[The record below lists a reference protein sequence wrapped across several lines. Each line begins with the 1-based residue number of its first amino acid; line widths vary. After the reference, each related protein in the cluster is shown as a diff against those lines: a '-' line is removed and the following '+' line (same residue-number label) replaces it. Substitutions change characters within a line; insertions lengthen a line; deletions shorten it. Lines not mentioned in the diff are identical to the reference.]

1 MRPNYVDFETDL
13 RLKNI
18 NTQYQVNFPGSNKN
32 SVFQNSKQAEL
43 EKKCHMKRIV
53 CTAGLADSVG
63 FIVIEFDYFCSFL
76 KNMWGDAFLS
86 NCLTY
91 KILVTKSSKL

>member
-1 MRPNYVDFETDL
+1 
-13 RLKNI
+13 
-18 NTQYQVNFPGSNKN
+18 
-32 SVFQNSKQAEL
+32 
-43 EKKCHMKRIV
+43 MKRIV

-63 FIVIEFDYFCSFL
+63 FIVIEFDYFCSLL

>member
-1 MRPNYVDFETDL
+1 MRSIFLVL
-13 RLKNI
+13 I
-18 NTQYQVNFPGSNKN
+18 KN

-43 EKKCHMKRIV
+43 EKKCHRKRIV
-53 CTAGLADSVG
+53 CTAGLADSIG
-63 FIVIEFDYFCSFL
+63 FIVIEFDYFYSFL

-91 KILVTKSSKL
+91 KILVLKSSKL